1 VTEAQMA
8 FSSIS
13 ELGALLRKH
22 SVSSVELTQM
32 YLRRLERIGKRLN
45 AVVTLMPDRALAEAK
60 RADADLAAGTDHGP
74 LHGIP
79 YGVKDLLAAKGAPTT
94 WGAAPYRDQVFKQ
107 DATVI
112 KLLGAAGA
120 VLIAKLAM
128 IELAGGLGYNSANAS
143 FTGPC
148 KNPWN
153 TNYWTGG
160 SSSGPG
166 AAMGAGL
173 VAFAIGSETS
183 GSIVNPST
191 YCGITGLRP
200 TYGRVSRHG
209 AMALCWTLDKIGPMC
224 RTAEDTGLVLAA
236 IAGRDPNDPTSSS
249 REVPLYSL
257 KPGAPGSVRVRDVLD
272 LVKPSRLRLGLVKDS
287 TKKAQPEVVKNFD
300 KALGVLRKFADIE
313 EVAVPAHRYGA
324 SIVTILAAEGAAAFR
339 DIIQDGRAAT
349 LADPDDR
356 RGGYSYLT
364 VPAVDYVDAMRERA
378 PIKRGFSKLFKRF
391 DALVAPTFGSVA
403 LPIGVSFDKAYPGIE
418 GGSPIAS
425 ANLAGIPA
433 IAVPNGFGQQG
444 LPTGL
449 SFIGPAFSE
458 ADLIALGDEFQSR
471 TDWHRRHPPLAL

>member
-1 VTEAQMA
+1 MTEAQLA

-13 ELGALLRKH
+13 ELGARLRNR
-22 SVSSVELTQM
+22 SLSSVELTQM
-32 YLRRLERIGKRLN
+32 YLRRLERIGKKLN

-60 RADADLAAGTDHGP
+60 KADAELAAGTDRGP

-79 YGVKDLLAAKGAPTT
+79 YGVKDLLATKGAPTT

-107 DATVI
+107 DATVV
-112 KLLGAAGA
+112 KRLGAAGA
-120 VLIAKLAM
+120 VLTAKLAM

-153 TNYWTGG
+153 TNYWSGG

-166 AAMGAGL
+166 VAVGAGL

-183 GSIVNPST
+183 GSILNPST

-224 RTAEDTGLVLAA
+224 RTAEDAALVLTA
-236 IAGRDPNDPTSSS
+236 IYGHDSQDPTSSH
-249 REVPLYSL
+249 REFAFSP
-257 KPGAPGSVRVRDVLD
+257 KPRSW
-272 LVKPSRLRLGLVKDS
+272 RLGLVKDS
-287 TKKAQPEVVKNFD
+287 TKKAQPEVVKNFK
-300 KALGVLRKFADIE
+300 KALGVLAGFADIE
-313 EVAVPAHRYGA
+313 EVALPQHRYDA

-339 DIIQDGRAAT
+339 DIIQDGRVAM

-356 RGGYSYLT
+356 RGGYAYLT

-378 PIKRGFSKLFKRF
+378 PIKRGFAKLFKRF

-403 LPIGVSFDKAYPGIE
+403 LPIGVSFDKAYPGVE
-418 GGSPIAS
+418 GGSPIGS

-433 IAVPNGFGQQG
+433 IALPNGFGQQG

-458 ADLIALGDEFQSR
+458 ADLLTLGSEFQAR
-471 TDWHRRHPPLAL
+471 TDWHRRHPPLAT